1 MPIYRKELLE
11 LETPVRSIVMLWN
24 KRTDR
29 IITFTDQDE
38 LDLTRDDRKLI
49 TSGRWSRI
57 KRIVTPLEWA
67 ILQRG
72 SPKLVDG
79 IIVDTDGMISDG
91 G

>member
-1 MPIYRKELLE
+1 MPIYRKELLD
-11 LETPVRSIVMLWN
+11 LETPSRPVVMLWQ
-24 KRTDR
+24 KRTGR
-29 IITFTDQDE
+29 IITFTDRDA
-38 LDLTRDDRKLI
+38 LTLTPDDRKLI

-91 G
+91 S